1 MNSLNKAMLIGRLGK
16 DPEVRYLE
24 GNVAKAAFPLATSE
38 SYKDKSGQ
46 KVENTNW
53 HNIVCWRGLAEIA
66 EKYLKKGANVYIEGK
81 ITTRSWDDKDGN
93 KRYTTEIV
101 AENFI
106 MLDSRRSEEG
116 GGNRGSYE
124 QAPPPV
130 ANEQKSAPSPA
141 ADSYSDD
148 LPF

>member
-1 MNSLNKAMLIGRLGK
+1 MNSLNKAILIGRLGK
-16 DPEVRYLE
+16 DPEMRYLE

-101 AENFI
+101 ADNFI
-106 MLDSRRSEEG
+106 MLDSRKSEEVG
-116 GGNRGSYE
+116 GTRGGSYE
-124 QAPPPV
+124 QAPPV
-130 ANEQKSAPSPA
+130 NEPKGSAAPA
-141 ADSYSDD
+141 ENFSDD